1 MRYFWA
7 FAIGMACYGL
17 LLLTIYFLN
26 YSMNGFVQRS
36 KSAALVFVNLVLIS
50 FICVFQYYFQAYRFT
65 GSNYLLPYS
74 LLTFG
79 MYLIGLGVFHSTAV
93 ATRRIYHD
101 TEVISSYHHASMQM
115 RMIIP
120 FALPFLTITAFFD
133 LLHWIPNEHF
143 QQWMHEGFT
152 VWYAFGSMLFLAL
165 LTMIFMP
172 AVIQNIWQCKPFPE
186 SDLKVRL
193 EQLCQRAHF
202 RHGGMLTWTIMND
215 ALTAAI
221 VGVVPRYRYVM
232 FTNRLIRSVS
242 ANSIEA
248 ILAHEIGHS
257 YRRHLWIYPLII
269 FGMFL
274 TTALYSHFI
283 GDYISQYFTVQ
294 SHLYPSWKW
303 EVFDALTTF
312 ASYAVIILLYFRI
325 VFGYFS
331 RLFERQADLHV
342 FHLGVNPEWMIEAL
356 DDIAVQSGNIHL
368 LPSWH
373 HYSIQQR
380 IDIIRKAQANPKIV
394 EEHNRWVRINVRAY
408 AAVAACVLW
417 YLVS

>member
-1 MRYFWA
+1 
-7 FAIGMACYGL
+7 MAMGCFGIL
-17 LLLTIYFLN
+17 LVCIYFLN
-26 YSMNGFVQRS
+26 TLMNGFVQRS
-36 KSAALVFVNLVLIS
+36 KSLALAFVNILLIS
-50 FICVFQYYFQAYRFT
+50 FLCIFQYYFQAYRFVGT
-65 GSNYLLPYS
+65 NYLLPYS
-74 LLTFG
+74 LFAFG
-79 MYLIGLGVFHSTAV
+79 LYLIGLGVFHSTA
-93 ATRRIYHD
+93 ASTRRVYHD
-101 TEVISSYHHASMQM
+101 HEVISSYHHASMQM

-133 LLHWIPNEHF
+133 FLHWVPNEHF
-143 QQWMHEGFT
+143 QKWLNEGFT
-152 VWYAFGSMLFLAL
+152 VWYALGSMVFIAL

-172 AVIQNIWQCKPFPE
+172 AIIQNIWQCKPFPE
-186 SDLKVRL
+186 SDLKIRL
-193 EQLCQRAHF
+193 ENLCERARF
-202 RHGGMLTWTIMND
+202 KHGGMLIWTIMND
-215 ALTAAI
+215 SLTAAI

-242 ANSIEA
+242 PNAIEA

-257 YRRHLWIYPLII
+257 YRKHLWIYPLII

-274 TTALYSHFI
+274 TTGLYSHFI
-283 GDYISQYFTVQ
+283 GDDLSQYFAIQNEQ
-294 SHLYPSWKW
+294 SPSWIW

-312 ASYAVIILLYFRI
+312 STYAIIIFLYFRI

-342 FHLGVNPEWMIEAL
+342 FHLGLNPDWMIEAL

-380 IDIIRKAQANPKIV
+380 IDFIRKAQTNPDIV
-394 EEHNRWVRINVRAY
+394 EQHNRWVRFNVWAY
-408 AAVAACVLW
+408 VFIAAAVLLFLIW
-417 YLVS
+417 SS